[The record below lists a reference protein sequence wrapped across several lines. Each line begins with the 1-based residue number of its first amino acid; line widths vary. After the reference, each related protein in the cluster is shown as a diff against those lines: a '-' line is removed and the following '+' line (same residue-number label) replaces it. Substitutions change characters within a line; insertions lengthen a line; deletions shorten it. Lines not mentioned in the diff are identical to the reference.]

1 MPQITELKFRA
12 VFVSDIHLGSS
23 KCQAEKARAFL
34 SAIQCEK
41 LYLVGDIIDL
51 WVSKRQGK
59 WTQDHTNVIRTIL
72 GKSKFGCQVYL
83 TPGNHD
89 SDLRRLNGLEFGNI
103 LIEHEFVHKTLDGK
117 NYLVVHGDFFDKSVT
132 TLKPLAIIGSWAYEG
147 LSNVNKVANKAKL
160 ASGKETTDFSGNAKK
175 NLKKAISYF
184 TQFPDRITTDAKN
197 RGFEGV
203 ICGHIHRPAFEYY
216 DCEAWYIN
224 IGDWM
229 ENCTAL
235 VEHLDGRL
243 ELIYFS
249 DIPEHLLTKAP
260 VLTSSATSSIQ

>member
-1 MPQITELKFRA
+1 MPTITELKFRA
-12 VFVSDIHLGSS
+12 VFVSDIHLGST

-34 SAIQCEK
+34 RAIECEQ

-72 GKSKFGCQVYL
+72 GISKRGCQVYL

-89 SDLRRLNGLEFGNI
+89 SDLRRLNGLNFGNI
-103 LIEHEFVHKTLDGK
+103 LIEHEFTHITAEGK
-117 NYLVVHGDFFDKSVT
+117 RYLVVHGDFFDKSVT
-132 TLKPLAIIGSWAYEG
+132 TLKPLAVVASWCYEG
-147 LSNVNKVANKAKL
+147 LSNVNKVVNKTRG
-160 ASGKETTDFSGNAKK
+160 ASGKETTDFSGNAIK
-175 NLKKAISYF
+175 NFKKAISYF

-197 RGFEGV
+197 RGYEGV
-203 ICGHIHRPAFEYY
+203 ICGHIHRPSFEYY

-235 VEHLDGRL
+235 VEHFDGRL
-243 ELIYFS
+243 ELIYYD
-249 DIPEHLLTKAP
+249 DIAPELLHRTPAISAYIQ
-260 VLTSSATSSIQ
+260 SSNP

>member
-1 MPQITELKFRA
+1 MSQLTELKFRA
-12 VFVSDIHLGSS
+12 VFVSDIHLGST

-34 SAIQCEK
+34 HAVQCEK

-72 GKSKFGCQVYL
+72 GKSKRGCQVYL

-103 LIEHEFVHKTLDGK
+103 LIEHEFTHETAEGK
-117 NYLVVHGDFFDKSVT
+117 KYLVVHGDFFDKSVT
-132 TLKPLAIIGSWAYEG
+132 TLKPLAVVASWAYEG
-147 LSNVNKVANKAKL
+147 LSNVNKIANKARN
-160 ASGKETTDFSGNAKK
+160 ASGKDSTDFSGNAKK
-175 NLKKAISYF
+175 NMKRAISYF
-184 TQFPDRITTDAKN
+184 TQFPDRITVDAKN
-197 RGFEGV
+197 RGFDGV
-203 ICGHIHRPAFEYY
+203 ICGHIHRPSFEYH
-216 DCEAWYIN
+216 DCDAWYIN

-235 VEHLDGRL
+235 VEHFDGRM
-243 ELIYFS
+243 ELIYFDNIPKELLIRTNMLAAGTTS
-249 DIPEHLLTKAP
+249 DN
-260 VLTSSATSSIQ
+260 